1 MSETNETATETTEIS
16 DKDKLLAMAKDL
28 VELSIQSQKVLANAS
43 IRFSAIEEARLLAL
57 MTNEIIEN
65 YTEVKEEIE

>member
-43 IRFSAIEEARLLAL
+43 IRFSNIEEARLLAL

-65 YTEVKEEIE
+65 YTETKEEK

>member
-43 IRFSAIEEARLLAL
+43 ISFSNIEEARLLAL

-65 YTEVKEEIE
+65 YTEVKDES